1 MDQIIIRGGKPLRGT
16 IPISGAKNA
25 ALPLMVAALLTEETL
40 TLTNVPALD
49 DIITMSELLET
60 LGVAVEDVPGANR
73 GRTLAL
79 TAKPPIS
86 TVAPYEIVNR
96 IRASVLVLGALLA
109 RTGEATVS
117 MPGGDAIGIR
127 PIDQH
132 LKGLEAMGAR
142 IELKGGNVI
151 ASAPGGL
158 KGATIRFPFV
168 SVGATENLLMAAAL
182 AKGTTIMENAAREP
196 EVTDLAQCLVAM
208 GANIH
213 GIGTECLV
221 IQGVEALHG
230 AEHTVVADRI
240 EAGTYAVAAAIT
252 GGELVLDGA
261 RVDHLG
267 AVFEALGKAG
277 ANVSNGLNKVRVS
290 HPTGRCRGFDVITH
304 PYPGFPTDMQA
315 QFMALMAVADGASLV
330 TETIFEN
337 RFMHAPELVRMGA
350 DITVHGSSAMV
361 RGNPRLR
368 GAPVMATDL
377 RASVCLVLAGLAADG
392 ETVVNGVY
400 HLDRGYERLEEKLR
414 AVGASV
420 SRTHDDQAIV
430 P

>member
-1 MDQIIIRGGKPLRGT
+1 MDQLVIRGGRPLRGK
-16 IPISGAKNA
+16 ISISGAKNA
-25 ALPLMVAALLTEETL
+25 ALPLMAASLLTEETL
-40 TLTNVPALD
+40 TLDNIPALD
-49 DIITMSELLET
+49 DMTTMSDLLT
-60 LGVAVEDVPGANR
+60 SLGAAVEEVEGSNR
-73 GRTLAL
+73 GRTLKL
-79 TAKPPIS
+79 TARPPLS

-96 IRASVLVLGALLA
+96 IRASVLVLGPLLA
-109 RTGEATVS
+109 RTGQATVS

-132 LKGLEAMGAR
+132 LKGLEAMGAK

-168 SVGATENLLMAAAL
+168 SVGATENLLMAATL

-208 GANIH
+208 GASIH

-221 IQGVEALHG
+221 IQGVDALHG
-230 AEHTVVADRI
+230 ANHTVMPDRI

-261 RVDHLG
+261 NVEHLG
-267 AVFEALGKAG
+267 SVFESLAKAG
-277 ANVSNGLNKVRVS
+277 VNISNGLGKVRVS

-304 PYPGFPTDMQA
+304 PFPGFPTDMQA
-315 QFMALMAVADGASLV
+315 QFMALMAVADGASLI

-337 RFMHAPELVRMGA
+337 RFMHAPELARMGA

-377 RASVCLVLAGLAADG
+377 RASVCLVLAGMAAEG

-400 HLDRGYERLEEKLR
+400 HLDRGYEKLEEKLR
-414 AVGASV
+414 AVGADI
-420 SRTHDDQAIV
+420 SRTQDDRAIV

>member
-1 MDQIIIRGGKPLRGT
+1 MDRIRIRGRRPLRGT

-25 ALPLMVAALLTEETL
+25 ALPLMVASLLSEQTL
-40 TLTNVPALD
+40 TLHNVPALD
-49 DIITMSELLET
+49 DITTMSDLLINH
-60 LGVAVEDVPGANR
+60 GVAIENVAGAKR
-73 GRTLAL
+73 GRTLRL

-109 RTGEATVS
+109 RTGQAKVS

-132 LKGLEAMGAR
+132 LSGLEAMGAQ
-142 IELKGGNVI
+142 IALEGGNVI
-151 ASAPGGL
+151 AHAKDGL

-168 SVGATENLLMAAAL
+168 SVGATENLLMAATL
-182 AKGTTIMENAAREP
+182 ANGTTIMENAAREP
-196 EVTDLAQCLVAM
+196 EVTDLANCLVAM
-208 GANIH
+208 GADIH

-221 IQGVEALHG
+221 IRGVTSLHA
-230 AEHTVVADRI
+230 AEHTVIPDRI

-261 RVDHLG
+261 RMDHLG
-267 AVFEALGKAG
+267 AVFEALAKAG
-277 ANVSNGLNKVRVS
+277 VNVSNGLGKVRVS

-315 QFMALMAVADGASLV
+315 QFMALMAVADGASLI

-337 RFMHAPELVRMGA
+337 RFMHAPELARIGA
-350 DITVHGSSAMV
+350 DIVVHGSSAMV
-361 RGNPRLR
+361 RGVKTLR
-368 GAPVMATDL
+368 GADVMATDL
-377 RASVCLVLAGLAADG
+377 RASVSLVLAALAAEG
-392 ETVVNGVY
+392 ETTLHDVY
-400 HLDRGYERLEEKLR
+400 HLDRGYERLEEKL
-414 AVGASV
+414 AACGATIE
-420 SRTHDDQAIV
+420 RERD
-430 P
+430 

>member
-1 MDQIIIRGGKPLRGT
+1 MDRIRIRGGKPLMGT
-16 IPISGAKNA
+16 VPISGAKNA
-25 ALPLMVAALLTEETL
+25 ALPLMVASLLSEETL
-40 TLTNVPALD
+40 TLHNVPALD
-49 DIITMSELLET
+49 DIVTMSDLLT
-60 LGVAVEDVPGANR
+60 NHGVAIEDVPGAKR
-73 GRTLAL
+73 GRTLKL
-79 TAKPPIS
+79 TARPPIS

-132 LKGLEAMGAR
+132 LNGLEAMGAKVTL
-142 IELKGGNVI
+142 EGGNVI
-151 ASAPGGL
+151 AKAPPGGL

-196 EVTDLAQCLVAM
+196 EVTDLANCLVAM
-208 GANIH
+208 GADIH

-221 IQGVEALHG
+221 IRGVDSLHG
-230 AEHTVVADRI
+230 AEHTVIPDRI

-261 RVDHLG
+261 RMDHLG
-267 AVFEALGKAG
+267 AVFEALAKAG
-277 ANVSNGLNKVRVS
+277 VNVSNGLGKVRVS

-315 QFMALMAVADGASLV
+315 QFMALMAMADGASLI

-337 RFMHAPELVRMGA
+337 RFMHAPELARIGA
-350 DITVHGSSAMV
+350 DIVVHGSSAMV
-361 RGNPRLR
+361 RGVKALH
-368 GAPVMATDL
+368 GAEVMATDL
-377 RASVCLVLAGLAADG
+377 RASVSLVLAALAAEG
-392 ETVVNGVY
+392 ETVLHRVY
-400 HLDRGYERLEEKLR
+400 HLDRGYERLEAKLS
-414 AVGASV
+414 AVGAQIE
-420 SRTHDDQAIV
+420 RITGKA
-430 P
+430 

>member
-1 MDQIIIRGGKPLRGT
+1 MDQLIIRGGRPLRGT

-25 ALPLMVAALLTEETL
+25 ALPLMVASLLTEETL
-40 TLTNVPALD
+40 TLSNIPDLD
-49 DIITMSELLET
+49 DIVTMSDLLENH
-60 LGVAVEDVPGANR
+60 GVTVEDVPGANR
-73 GRTLAL
+73 GRTIAL

-132 LKGLEAMGAR
+132 LKGLEAMGAK

-168 SVGATENLLMAAAL
+168 SVGATENLLMAASL
-182 AKGTTIMENAAREP
+182 AKGTTILENAAREP
-196 EVTDLAQCLVAM
+196 EVNDLAHCLVAM
-208 GANIH
+208 GATIH

-221 IQGVEALHG
+221 VQGVDALHG
-230 AEHTVVADRI
+230 AEHAVIPDRI

-261 RVDHLG
+261 RTDQLG
-267 AVFEALGKAG
+267 AVFEAMGKAG
-277 ANVSNGLNKVRVS
+277 VNVSNGLGKVRVS

-315 QFMALMAVADGASLV
+315 QFMALMAVADGASLI

-337 RFMHAPELVRMGA
+337 RFMHAPELGRMGA

-377 RASVCLVLAGLAADG
+377 RASVCLVLAGMAAEG

-400 HLDRGYERLEEKLR
+400 HLDRGYERLEDKLR
-414 AVGASV
+414 AVGADI
-420 SRTHDDQAIV
+420 RRAQDDRAIV

>member
-1 MDQIIIRGGKPLRGT
+1 MDQLVIRGGKPLRGK
-16 IPISGAKNA
+16 ISISGAKNA
-25 ALPLMVAALLTEETL
+25 ALPLMAASLLTEETL
-40 TLTNVPALD
+40 TLHNIPALD
-49 DIITMSELLET
+49 DMGTMSDLLIS
-60 LGVAVEDVPGANR
+60 LGATVEEVEGSNR
-73 GRTLAL
+73 GRTLKL
-79 TAKPPIS
+79 TAKPPLS

-96 IRASVLVLGALLA
+96 IRASVLVLGPLLA

-132 LKGLEAMGAR
+132 LKGLEAMGAK

-182 AKGTTIMENAAREP
+182 AKGTTIMEQAAREP
-196 EVTDLAQCLVAM
+196 EVTDLANCLVAM

-221 IQGVEALHG
+221 IQGVDALHA
-230 AEHTVVADRI
+230 AEHMVMPDRI

-261 RVDHLG
+261 DMGHLG
-267 AVFEALGKAG
+267 SVFESLAKAG
-277 ANVSNGLNKVRVS
+277 VNISNGLGKVRVS

-304 PYPGFPTDMQA
+304 PFPGFPTDMQA
-315 QFMALMAVADGASLV
+315 QFMALMAVADGASLI

-337 RFMHAPELVRMGA
+337 RFMHAPELARMGA

-377 RASVCLVLAGLAADG
+377 RASVCLVLAGMAAEG

-400 HLDRGYERLEEKLR
+400 HLDRGYEKLEEKLR
-414 AVGASV
+414 AVGADIR
-420 SRTHDDQAIV
+420 RTQDDRAIV

>member
-1 MDQIIIRGGKPLRGT
+1 MDQLIIRGGRPLRGK
-16 IPISGAKNA
+16 IAISGAKNA
-25 ALPLMVAALLTEETL
+25 ALPLMAASLLTEETL
-40 TLTNVPALD
+40 TLHNIPALD
-49 DIITMSELLET
+49 DMTTMSDLLT
-60 LGVAVEDVPGANR
+60 SLGATVEEVEGSNR
-73 GRTLAL
+73 GRTLKL
-79 TAKPPIS
+79 TAKPPLS

-132 LKGLEAMGAR
+132 LKGLEAMGAT
-142 IELKGGNVI
+142 IELKGGNVV
-151 ASAPGGL
+151 ARAPGGL

-182 AKGTTIMENAAREP
+182 ARGTTIMENAAREP
-196 EVTDLAQCLVAM
+196 EVTDLAQCLIAM

-213 GIGTECLV
+213 GVGTECLV
-221 IQGVEALHG
+221 IQGVEALHA
-230 AEHTVVADRI
+230 AEHTVMPDRI

-252 GGELVLDGA
+252 GGELVLEGA
-261 RVDHLG
+261 HMDHLG
-267 AVFEALGKAG
+267 AVFESLGKAG
-277 ANVSNGLNKVRVS
+277 VNISNGLGKVRVS
-290 HPTGRCRGFDVITH
+290 HPTGRCRGFDVVTH
-304 PYPGFPTDMQA
+304 PFPGFPTDMQA
-315 QFMALMAVADGASLV
+315 QFMALMAVADGASLI

-337 RFMHAPELVRMGA
+337 RFMHAPELARMGA

-377 RASVCLVLAGLAADG
+377 RASVCLVLAGMAAEG

-414 AVGASV
+414 AVGADI
-420 SRTHDDQAIV
+420 SRTQDDRQIV

>member
-1 MDQIIIRGGKPLRGT
+1 MDQLVIRGGKPLRGT

-25 ALPLMVAALLTEETL
+25 ALPLMVASLLTEDSL
-40 TLTNVPALD
+40 TLSNVPALD
-49 DIITMSELLET
+49 DIVTMSELLKNH
-60 LGVAVEDVPGANR
+60 GVAVEDVPGANR
-73 GRTLAL
+73 GRTLRL
-79 TAKPPIS
+79 TAAPPVS

-132 LKGLEAMGAR
+132 LKGLEAMGAK

-158 KGATIRFPFV
+158 RGATIRFPFV

-182 AKGTTIMENAAREP
+182 AKGTTILENAAREP
-196 EVTDLAQCLVAM
+196 EVTDLAHCLNAM
-208 GANIH
+208 GATIH

-221 IQGVEALHG
+221 VQGVEALHG
-230 AEHTVVADRI
+230 AEHAVVPDRI

-261 RVDHLG
+261 RTDHLG
-267 AVFEALGKAG
+267 AVFETMGKAG
-277 ANVSNGLNKVRVS
+277 VNVSNGLGKVRVS

-315 QFMALMAVADGASLV
+315 QFMALMAVADGASLI

-337 RFMHAPELVRMGA
+337 RFMHAPELSRMGA

-377 RASVCLVLAGLAADG
+377 RASVCLVLAGMAAEG

-414 AVGASV
+414 AVGADIR
-420 SRTHDDQAIV
+420 RTQDDRAIV

>member
-1 MDQIIIRGGKPLRGT
+1 MDQLVIRGGKPLRGK
-16 IPISGAKNA
+16 ISISGAKNA
-25 ALPLMVAALLTEETL
+25 ALPLMAASLLTEETL
-40 TLTNVPALD
+40 TLNNIPALD
-49 DIITMSELLET
+49 DMATMSDLLT
-60 LGVAVEDVPGANR
+60 SLGATVEEVQGTSQ
-73 GRTLAL
+73 GRTLKL
-79 TAKPPIS
+79 TARPPLS

-96 IRASVLVLGALLA
+96 IRASVLVLGPLLA

-132 LKGLEAMGAR
+132 LKGLEAMGAK

-151 ASAPGGL
+151 AHAPGGL

-168 SVGATENLLMAAAL
+168 SVGATENLLMAATL
-182 AKGTTIMENAAREP
+182 AKGTTIMENSAREP

-221 IQGVEALHG
+221 IQGVDALHA
-230 AEHTVVADRI
+230 AEHTVMPDRI

-261 RVDHLG
+261 DVGHLG
-267 AVFEALGKAG
+267 SVFESLAKAG
-277 ANVSNGLNKVRVS
+277 VNISNGLGKVRVS
-290 HPTGRCRGFDVITH
+290 HPTGRCKGFDVITH
-304 PYPGFPTDMQA
+304 PFPGFPTDMQA
-315 QFMALMAVADGASLV
+315 QFMALMAVADGASLI

-337 RFMHAPELVRMGA
+337 RFMHAPELARMGA

-377 RASVCLVLAGLAADG
+377 RASVCLVLAGMAAEG

-400 HLDRGYERLEEKLR
+400 HLDRGYEKLEEKLR
-414 AVGASV
+414 AVGADIR
-420 SRTHDDQAIV
+420 RTQDDRAIV

>member
-1 MDQIIIRGGKPLRGT
+1 MDQLIIRGGKPLRGK
-16 IPISGAKNA
+16 IAISGAKNA
-25 ALPLMVAALLTEETL
+25 ALPLMVASLLTEETL
-40 TLTNVPALD
+40 TLHNIPALD
-49 DIITMSELLET
+49 DMATMSDLLVNH
-60 LGVAVEDVPGANR
+60 GVTVEEVEGSNR
-73 GRTLAL
+73 GRTLKL
-79 TAKPPIS
+79 TAKPPVQ

-127 PIDQH
+127 PIDLH
-132 LKGLEAMGAR
+132 LKGLEAMGAQ

-151 ASAPGGL
+151 AKAPGGL

-168 SVGATENLLMAAAL
+168 SVGATQNLMMAAVL
-182 AKGTTIMENAAREP
+182 AKGTTILEKAAREP
-196 EVTDLAQCLVAM
+196 ECTDLAHCLVAM

-230 AEHTVVADRI
+230 AEHSVIPDRI

-261 RVDHLG
+261 EGEHLG

-277 ANVSNGLNKVRVS
+277 VNVSNGLGKMRVS

-304 PYPGFPTDMQA
+304 PFPGFPTDMQA
-315 QFMALMAVADGASLV
+315 QFMALMAVADGASLI

-337 RFMHAPELVRMGA
+337 RFMHAPELARMGA

-377 RASVCLVLAGLAADG
+377 RASVCLVLAGMAAEG

-414 AVGASV
+414 AVGADIR
-420 SRTHDDQAIV
+420 RTQDDRQIV